1 MSPFKGQGANQAI
14 LDAVSLTKALRRS
27 QVGFGDTVVCTTLAR
42 DREEGEREGETFIDL
57 GDSKV
62 KVEVAFPGL
71 ALASSLHSF
80 ETEMATRSRVKVL
93 KSREA
98 AKYLHSQSAMTR
110 GDITRAMAAELSQ
123 EKEEAL
129 AMARRE
135 GEGEL

>member
-1 MSPFKGQGANQAI
+1 M
-14 LDAVSLTKALRRS
+14 
-27 QVGFGDTVVCTTLAR
+27 
-42 DREEGEREGETFIDL
+42 
-57 GDSKV
+57 
-62 KVEVAFPGL
+62 
-71 ALASSLHSF
+71 
-80 ETEMATRSRVKVL
+80 L